1 MWPLPPAPP
10 PGHPSLVK
18 QAAGTSLAGFP
29 SFRRPY
35 AMRVIS
41 CLLLL
46 LVASGT
52 RARKLSSDLSGAVQ
66 TPVAVLT
73 EPDAFRKVCKA
84 GCLSKLP
91 TLCTSVHVRGAGE
104 GPGGGRPSTCCFAS
118 KSGRP
123 SERLLPHSQGPACLA
138 RRPPAPLCLRDD
150 AAAAGKGTIETNGA
164 PPGPLVALDPAFW
177 ELVAPDAAV
186 SVLAEANYSFALEA
200 PVWLPKTR
208 QVGRQQWRGVRGQL
222 PQLAC
227 CPLPG
232 RLEGLPMRC
241 TAVPASPA
249 SRARQ
254 CRLGPSCTTGL
265 PPSSASCPA
274 GPACHGQLKLCC
286 WPLPQGTVNTCCCLL
301 RALPPAAVLRLQ
313 PPHRQLQRRARRGPL
328 PPQHRHKRAAA
339 AAAGAAG
346 ADGERW
352 DALWA
357 GQGGCHL
364 PGAWARHGM
373 EVVGQA
379 GSGQGGLCGVEGC
392 KAARQ
397 QTQPPAVIP
406 EQAWPH
412 GCVAGL
418 E

>member
-1 MWPLPPAPP
+1 MQFSHGSSAGSPIPEAGGLGHLHPQFIASRPCGRSRRRRHLAAPP
-10 PGHPSLVK
+10 PVK
-18 QAAGTSLAGFP
+18 QAAGASPAGFP

-35 AMRVIS
+35 AMRFIG

-52 RARKLSSDLSGAVQ
+52 RARKLNSDLSGAVQ

-73 EPDAFRKVCKA
+73 EPGAFRKVCKA
-84 GCLSKLP
+84 GCLCKLP
-91 TLCTSVHVRGAGE
+91 TLCTSVHARGACTLPE
-104 GPGGGRPSTCCFAS
+104 KAPVEADQALVVAS
-118 KSGRP
+118 MSGRP

-138 RRPPAPLCLRDD
+138 RRPPAPLCLQDD
-150 AAAAGKGTIETNGA
+150 AAAAGKGTIEPNGA

-186 SVLAEANYSFALEA
+186 SVLAEANYSFAHEA

-208 QVGRQQWRGVRGQL
+208 QVGRRQWRGVRGQL

-232 RLEGLPMRC
+232 RLEGLPMRW

-249 SRARQ
+249 CRARQ

-286 WPLPQGTVNTCCCLL
+286 WPLPHRTVDTCYCLL

-328 PPQHRHKRAAA
+328 PP
-339 AAAGAAG
+339 
-346 ADGERW
+346 
-352 DALWA
+352 
-357 GQGGCHL
+357 
-364 PGAWARHGM
+364 
-373 EVVGQA
+373 
-379 GSGQGGLCGVEGC
+379 
-392 KAARQ
+392 
-397 QTQPPAVIP
+397 
-406 EQAWPH
+406 
-412 GCVAGL
+412 
-418 E
+418 